1 MMTLCR
7 HTNLIGCSIEFHWQ
21 TREGSWGKRMMT
33 KCFYVT
39 FSKRTLLLVLY
50 FWHKKRAC
58 YVWKSIDVVVRH
70 DAVSGYWELGINF
83 WKAHFSDWKWSWPS
97 SPVLPVKHR
106 SSRCSGCVTFSHSLT
121 RCWDCPRAT
130 LLDHFPLR
138 ISAFESSGE
147 FLHVQIVLVHFD
159 FVVLITWLVPFLDRC
174 PSSQL
179 SGNRRDFWGLLE
191 CSRRQSWS
199 KCFRWF
205 SKCCLTWLMF

>member
-21 TREGSWGKRMMT
+21 TRECSWGKRMMT

-39 FSKRTLLLVLY
+39 FSKRMLLLVLY
-50 FWHKKRAC
+50 FWQKKPAC
-58 YVWKSIDVVVRH
+58 YVWKSKDVVVRH

-121 RCWDCPRAT
+121 RCWDCPRVSPG
-130 LLDHFPLR
+130 PL
-138 ISAFESSGE
+138 SSENFSFWKQWGI
-147 FLHVQIVLVHFD
+147 FTCTNCACSLWFCCINYLACPFFRQ
-159 FVVLITWLVPFLDRC
+159 VP
-174 PSSQL
+174 
-179 SGNRRDFWGLLE
+179 
-191 CSRRQSWS
+191 
-199 KCFRWF
+199 
-205 SKCCLTWLMF
+205 